1 VAVVTGANKGIGYA
15 LVKRLAEMGLTVI
28 LTARDFERGS
38 KAAHALR
45 AQGLIHVHFFPLDV
59 SDPASINAFVSF
71 FNINFGSLDILVSIY
86 IYIYTNTRTYI
97 YTCMCT
103 IYIYNI
109 SQLK

>member
-86 IYIYTNTRTYI
+86 IYIYTQTPAHIYI
-97 YTCMCT
+97 LACAP
-103 IYIYNI
+103 YIYNI